1 MPFPRQPTICHW
13 AEIFSLLETQQ
24 GNICIRLLLFP
35 YPKVNQLLP
44 YSEEPLGTDAH
55 TQVQVVGLPA
65 QIACSRDSA
74 RDLRISAFD

>member
-1 MPFPRQPTICHW
+1 MPAQRCAIRQKSPT
-13 AEIFSLLETQQ
+13 FSRQHTVISAQEK
-24 GNICIRLLLFP
+24 LLFFH
-35 YPKVNQLLP
+35 PKVNQLLSR
-44 YSEEPLGTDAH
+44 SEESLGIDAR